1 MVPGVSVL
9 FAAVGILAFVTPQLA
24 DAPPSQVAQYNAE
37 VSKNIVELQQF
48 RQTGSIHIHSAAGKD
63 GTATLV
69 NLNPD
74 INTWYLLTVAWSGS
88 PETAWHLENPRP
100 RDQWLTVDQKFATG
114 IQILEG
120 KSRFSCDLFDGRSSP
135 DPLEQGRS
143 SEQIYYPICQNR
155 LYLRNPA
162 KGSRTALES
171 TAEFLRTQVW
181 GGEQVVDM
189 FHHLLGDRYRETG
202 ELQNGNSASDANPA
216 GSPAPAQIDPD
227 LAHRLLTPSGMGV
240 SLESQNA
247 EKHGMAP
254 GAWYQAAGNPGIYVS
269 IIQPNLIAPAIL
281 ASYPRLVGHLDSV
294 EQASLCYLIAFDAD
308 RFDVGYSLGTSF
320 PEVNWSS
327 RIQPQMKDPN
337 LPGPDGIGNIAPLI
351 STGLIPPDDG
361 RRTVASFTGGFKRE
375 HGAFRYG
382 EMATKNHGT
391 HYGFIQDG
399 VVFSKL
405 QPGLATV
412 LVLDD
417 GSLQMKTWRDS
428 DNQLLGRVRHARQNG
443 VPLVEF
449 DDTAQVTV
457 PGRLVT
463 NWGAGNWS
471 GSENEKLRSIR
482 AGLGMQTLQGKH
494 FMVYA
499 VFSDATPS
507 AMARVFQAYQLNYG
521 MLTDMNA
528 LEHTYLAVYR
538 RAANNLSVDHLLS
551 GMSVLDKAAASGEVI
566 PRFLGYPDN
575 RDFFYVMRK
584 AAK

>member
-1 MVPGVSVL
+1 MSTKAAFPGISILLAAAGVL
-9 FAAVGILAFVTPQLA
+9 GFVTPQLA
-24 DAPPSQVAQYNAE
+24 DAPASQVAQYNAD
-37 VSKNIVELQQF
+37 VPKTILELQQF
-48 RQTGSIHIHSAAGKD
+48 RQTGSIHIRSVSGKE

-69 NLNPD
+69 NLNPY
-74 INTWYLLTVAWSGS
+74 INTWYLLTVAWNGS

-100 RDQWLTVDQKFATG
+100 REQWMTVDQKFAAG

-120 KSRFSCDLFDGRSSP
+120 KTRSSCDLFDA
-135 DPLEQGRS
+135 LEQGRNS
-143 SEQIYYPICQNR
+143 QQIYYPLCQNR
-155 LYLRNPA
+155 IYLRNSA

-171 TAEFLRTQVW
+171 AAEFLRNQVW
-181 GGEQVVDM
+181 GGEEVVDM

-202 ELQNGNSASDANPA
+202 ELQNGNSVSDANPA
-216 GSPAPAQIDPD
+216 GSPAPAQVDPD
-227 LAHRLLTPSGMGV
+227 LAHRLLTPSGLGV
-240 SLESQNA
+240 ALESQNA

-254 GAWYQAAGNPGIYVS
+254 GAWYQAAGNPGVYVS
-269 IIQPNLIAPAIL
+269 VIQPDLIAPAIL
-281 ASYPRLVGHLDSV
+281 ASYPRLVSRLDSV
-294 EQASLCYLIAFDAD
+294 EQASLSYLIAFDAD
-308 RFDVGYSLGTSF
+308 RFDLGYSLGTAF
-320 PEVNWSS
+320 PEVNWSA
-327 RIQPQMKDPN
+327 RVLPQMKDPR
-337 LPGPDGIGNIAPLI
+337 LPGPDGIGSIAPLV
-351 STGLIPPDDG
+351 STGLISPEDG

-375 HGAFRYG
+375 QGAFRYG
-382 EMATKNHGT
+382 ELAMRNHGS
-391 HYGFIQDG
+391 HYGFVQEG

-412 LVLDD
+412 FVLDD
-417 GSLQMKTWRDS
+417 GSLQMKTWGDS
-428 DNQLLGRVRHARQNG
+428 DTRLLGRIRYARQNG

-449 DDTAQVTV
+449 DDTAQVTA
-457 PGRLVT
+457 PGHLVT

-471 GSENEKLRSIR
+471 GSENDRLRSIR
-482 AGLGMQTLQGKH
+482 AGLGMQTLQGRR

-507 AMARVFQAYQLNYG
+507 AMARVFQAYRLNYA

-538 RAANNLSVDHLLS
+538 RSGNNLAVDHLLS
-551 GMSVLDKAAASGEVI
+551 GMSVLDKSAPSGEVI